1 MKLVESKGYL
11 RKVFTQNI
19 DTLERRAGVSE
30 SKVIE
35 AHGSFAKN
43 HCIDCRKEM
52 QVEEL
57 KRQMYKLDKK
67 KSDEDGNTP
76 SIGSIPLRLKNGQKV
91 GIPKCECGGLVK
103 PDIVFFGE
111 GLPDEFFEGY
121 EEDIPEADLVIV
133 AGTSLTVSPF
143 SMLPSAAPTSAVRV
157 LFNLEQVGD
166 FGTRSDDVI
175 ELDDCDNGITRFA
188 EMCGWGEDLK
198 KLVKEV
204 YKNLGHSEKSDTE
217 EDTDET
223 KLSKEEEANKTKF
236 NKEDD
241 KNARETTTD
250 AKSDEPL
257 SAKTSLKIAEKIGEL
272 VGPSEKKPEEKEEK
286 EIKELAETL
295 DKL

>member
-19 DTLERRAGVSE
+19 DTLERRAGISE

-52 QVEEL
+52 HVEEL

-67 KSDEDGNTP
+67 KSNEEDDETP
-76 SIGSIPLRLKNGQKV
+76 SIGSIPLTSKNGQKV

-111 GLPDEFFEGY
+111 GLPEEFFEGY
-121 EEDIPEADLVIV
+121 SEDVPEADLVIV

-143 SMLPSAAPTSAVRV
+143 SMLPSEAPTSAVRV
-157 LFNLEQVGD
+157 LFNIEQVGD
-166 FGTRSDDVI
+166 FGTRSNDVL
-175 ELDDCDNGITRFA
+175 ELDDCDSGIVRFA
-188 EMCGWGEDLK
+188 EMCGWGKDLD
-198 KLVKEV
+198 KLVKKIHKSLE
-204 YKNLGHSEKSDTE
+204 SFEKSQVENDTNG
-217 EDTDET
+217 T
-223 KLSKEEEANKTKF
+223 KHDKEKKKESKPA
-236 NKEDD
+236 KEDV
-241 KNARETTTD
+241 KPE
-250 AKSDEPL
+250 KSL
-257 SAKTSLKIAEKIGEL
+257 SAKTSQKIAEKIGEL
-272 VGPSEKKPEEKEEK
+272 VGPSDKKQEEEED
-286 EIKELAETL
+286 IKNLTDAL